1 MSMINY
7 RNNPKYKLNN
17 RYILIKKN
25 KYGKNKFSHFGLKK
39 KKITHILERFLF
51 KEFLLI

>member
-1 MSMINY
+1 MINY

-25 KYGKNKFSHFGLKK
+25 KYGKNKLRFFLINQPNIFK
-39 KKITHILERFLF
+39 KKINI
-51 KEFLLI
+51 K